1 MRIDVDK
8 IASAARHVVLHPR
21 VVLGDEIPATAGTV
35 VCGRVLDEKS
45 TYNQLEDAHGRM
57 RTVHRGDIVVGVLGA
72 RDALRGYSGVVPEAV
87 RPGDT
92 LHLLNLG
99 GVIGTCVSANPE
111 VGAPTRV
118 EVLGSV
124 LRFADPEDRTS
135 GQPAS
140 IVPGPVAFADTLAPM
155 PPLVLL
161 TGTCMHAGKTA
172 AACAL
177 VRRAVDLGFVVGAAK
192 LTGVALRRDTLDM
205 EDHGAEIALTF
216 ADAGLPSTCTGDV
229 VAAAKGVLNAVAAR
243 RPGVDLLVAELGDG
257 LLGRYGVRDL
267 LRDAEIARAVGA
279 IVVSAADPVGAWGAA
294 ALLDELG
301 LRPTVVTGPA
311 TDNDAGCAAI
321 RSATGVEAI
330 NARQRPE
337 IYADHVL
344 AQLGVHAAPT
354 LVVAGGRR

>member
-8 IASAARHVVLHPR
+8 IASAARHVVTHPR
-21 VVLGDEIPATAGTV
+21 VVLGDAIPAVAGAV
-35 VCGRVLDEKS
+35 IAGRVLDEKS

-57 RTVHRGDIVVGVLGA
+57 RTVHAGDVVVGVLGA
-72 RDALRGYSGVVPEAV
+72 RDALRGYSGVVPDAV
-87 RPGDT
+87 RPGDV

-99 GVIGTCVSANPE
+99 GVIGRCVSANPD

-124 LRFADPEDRTS
+124 LRFADPADRTS
-135 GQPAS
+135 GAPAS
-140 IVPGPVAFADTLAPM
+140 IVPGPIPFARDLGPL

-161 TGTCMHAGKTA
+161 AGTCMHAGKTA

-177 VRRAVDLGFVVGAAK
+177 VRRAVHRGLVVGAAK

-229 VAAAKGVLNAVAAR
+229 VGAAKGVLAAVAAH
-243 RPGVDLLVAELGDG
+243 RPSPDLIVAELGDG

-267 LRDAEIARAVGA
+267 LRDRQIARAVRG
-279 IVVSAADPVGAWGAA
+279 IVLSASDPVGAWGAA
-294 ALLDELG
+294 TLLDELG
-301 LRPTVVTGPA
+301 LRATVITGPA
-311 TDNDAGCAAI
+311 TDNDAGCSAI
-321 RSATGVEAI
+321 REATGIAAI
-330 NARQRPE
+330 NARQQPMAF
-337 IYADHVL
+337 ADQVL
-344 AQLGVHAAPT
+344 DGIIGEAPA
-354 LVVAGGRR
+354 LAVVGGRR